1 MLYIVANRVGGAGII
16 VTSALVCWCWW
27 CWCNCDTALWF
38 CTYSVA
44 CCIPYD
50 IIVTSALVLVCWGN
64 CDTAG
69 CATCSLTF
77 CLMCQPLSLLCLL
90 QTIPLSSLPSSMSF
104 NGNTN
109 CHSLLPLLNICF
121 DNINYV
127 HNEVVTI
134 CAGYSIFYMNG
145 KSTFKYGFCKKII
158 NLEEK
163 AVLEFI

>member
-1 MLYIVANRVGGAGII
+1 M
-16 VTSALVCWCWW
+16 
-27 CWCNCDTALWF
+27 
-38 CTYSVA
+38 
-44 CCIPYD
+44 
-50 IIVTSALVLVCWGN
+50 TSALVLVRWGN

-90 QTIPLSSLPSSMSF
+90 QTIFLSSLSSLSLSLLSPTTSTSLPSSMSF

-145 KSTFKYGFCKKII
+145 KSTFKYGFCKKNI
-158 NLEEK
+158 NLSEK